1 MCNARPCYNCLNMMK
16 CVGINRVYYSIS
28 PNEIICEYVKYMVSI
43 QASSITRQLDLKIRN
58 YNNLT
63 SYYENL
69 LIKNFP
75 SHIRQ
80 FNLEQFIKFNLNV
93 FLADYT
99 VIICSKNGKEY
110 VIISNFDKI
119 KLLEVELI

>member
-1 MCNARPCYNCLNMMK
+1 M
-16 CVGINRVYYSIS
+16 
-28 PNEIICEYVKYMVSI
+28 
-43 QASSITRQLDLKIRN
+43 
-58 YNNLT
+58 
-63 SYYENL
+63 

>member
-1 MCNARPCYNCLNMMK
+1 
-16 CVGINRVYYSIS
+16 
-28 PNEIICEYVKYMVSI
+28 MVSI

-99 VIICSKNGKEY
+99 VIICSKNGKQFSLKNET
-110 VIISNFDKI
+110 
-119 KLLEVELI
+119 LLNSKTLPLVQILLFVPHGKR